1 MMCML
6 PTNPRINILARM
18 KLELFLEKTLLP
30 FGSTLSQQ
38 TSKYILSL
46 QARFLPTC
54 VEAAASFLR
63 LQAGDCRYLLLTN
76 LLLDLA
82 NGSTLLENR

>member
-1 MMCML
+1 MRMFS
-6 PTNPRINILARM
+6 TSPRTVILARM

-30 FGSTLSQQ
+30 FGSTLSHQ

-46 QARFLPTC
+46 QARFFPTC

-63 LQAGDCRYLLLTN
+63 LRTGDCPYFLLTN

-82 NGSTLLENR
+82 NDQSFSRLR